1 MVSNDF
7 IISALNITND
17 DIEDIDIIND
27 NVNVIFTKT
36 DRLNFTNLGRVI
48 LTNFGEFQSA
58 GIGYL
63 YCTIITSLDY
73 IKNKYAL
80 IQTGVL

>member
-27 NVNVIFTKT
+27 NVNVIFT
-36 DRLNFTNLGRVI
+36 NLGRVI
-48 LTNFGEFQSA
+48 FTIFGEF
-58 GIGYL
+58 YL
-63 YCTIITSLDY
+63 AHVFILP
-73 IKNKYAL
+73 
-80 IQTGVL
+80 

>member
-27 NVNVIFTKT
+27 NVNVV
-36 DRLNFTNLGRVI
+36 FTNLGRVI

>member
-27 NVNVIFTKT
+27 NVNVV
-36 DRLNFTNLGRVI
+36 FTNLGRVI
-48 LTNFGEFQSA
+48 LTNFGEF
-58 GIGYL
+58 
-63 YCTIITSLDY
+63 
-73 IKNKYAL
+73 
-80 IQTGVL
+80 

>member
-48 LTNFGEFQSA
+48 FTNFGEF
-58 GIGYL
+58 YL
-63 YCTIITSLDY
+63 AHVFILP
-73 IKNKYAL
+73 
-80 IQTGVL
+80 